1 MADETITQTN
11 PIVEAPKEPSR
22 AEERITQLSDKVRQE
37 AEGRTAAEAKA
48 TEADRRAAFAEG
60 FVDIVATNPEA
71 KDFKAD
77 IQAKVMAGY
86 SVQDATFAVLGA
98 AGKFG
103 TNPTPSSPAGGSAT
117 TTIPQGGDK
126 PVSEMTRD
134 EMREKLAEQIVWQ

>member
-1 MADETITQTN
+1 MADESINQPE

-37 AEGRTAAEAKA
+37 AEGRVAAEAKA
-48 TEADRRAAFAEG
+48 TEAERKAAFAEG

-103 TNPTPSSPAGGSAT
+103 SSPTPTSPAGGSAS

-126 PVSEMTRD
+126 PVAEMTQD
-134 EMREKLAEQIVWQ
+134 ERRAKLAEQIVWQ